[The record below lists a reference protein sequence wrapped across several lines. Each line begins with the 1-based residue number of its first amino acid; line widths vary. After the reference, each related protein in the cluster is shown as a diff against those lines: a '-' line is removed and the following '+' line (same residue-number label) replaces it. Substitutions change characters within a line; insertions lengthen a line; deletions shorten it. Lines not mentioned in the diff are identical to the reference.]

1 MAMSSRAH
9 SEEAVTASATGTPSG
24 DARASFAALV
34 RCVCDGARLM
44 VGVPSYDAYV
54 EHMRRSHPAA
64 PAMTYAEFFRARQ
77 DARYG
82 ARGSGL
88 RCC

>member
-1 MAMSSRAH
+1 VPVTVEDETAAPVAPRAR
-9 SEEAVTASATGTPSG
+9 VSA
-24 DARASFAALV
+24 FL

-44 VGVPSYDAYV
+44 VGVPSYEAYV
-54 EHMRRSHPAA
+54 EHMRRAHPDK
-64 PAMTYAEFFRARQ
+64 PAMTYAEFFRDRQ

-82 ARGSGL
+82 GGGGGGL

>member
-1 MAMSSRAH
+1 VTRRLSGRGRAANFGA
-9 SEEAVTASATGTPSG
+9 EAPAGARTGL
-24 DARASFAALV
+24 AALL

-64 PAMTYAEFFRARQ
+64 PVMTYAEFFRARQ

-82 ARGSGL
+82 AGGSGL

>member
-1 MAMSSRAH
+1 MPIPGKGETAGPTPRAR
-9 SEEAVTASATGTPSG
+9 V
-24 DARASFAALV
+24 AAFL

-44 VGVPSYDAYV
+44 VGMPSYETYA
-54 EHMRRSHPAA
+54 EHMRRAHPGK
-64 PAMTYAEFFRARQ
+64 PVMTYAEFFRERQ

-82 ARGSGL
+82 GGGRGGL

>member
-1 MAMSSRAH
+1 MTRRLGGAVGASGH
-9 SEEAVTASATGTPSG
+9 GGEASPTG
-24 DARASFAALV
+24 ARAGFAAFM

-44 VGVPSYDAYV
+44 VSVPSYDAYV
-54 EHMRRSHPAA
+54 EHMRRTHPAA
-64 PAMTYAEFFRARQ
+64 PVMTYAEFFRARQ

-82 ARGSGL
+82 AGGSGL

>member
-1 MAMSSRAH
+1 MPVTGKSGTAAPVAPRAR
-9 SEEAVTASATGTPSG
+9 VSA
-24 DARASFAALV
+24 FL

-54 EHMRRSHPAA
+54 EHMGRSHPGK
-64 PAMTYAEFFRARQ
+64 PVMTYAEFFRDRQ

-82 ARGSGL
+82 GGGGGGGGL

>member
-1 MAMSSRAH
+1 MRLRAH
-9 SEEAVTASATGTPSG
+9 SPETATASAAGTPSG
-24 DARASFAALV
+24 AARARFASLV

-54 EHMRRSHPAA
+54 EHMRRTHPAA
-64 PAMTYAEFFRARQ
+64 PVMTYAEFFRARQ

-82 ARGSGL
+82 AGGSGM

>member
-1 MAMSSRAH
+1 MQIKDRLLF
-9 SEEAVTASATGTPSG
+9 V
-24 DARASFAALV
+24 V
-34 RCVCDGARLM
+34 RCLRDGARLM

-54 EHMRRSHPAA
+54 DHMRRTHPDRQ
-64 PAMTYAEFFRARQ
+64 PMTYAEFFRDRQ

-82 ARGSGL
+82 AGERGGF

>member
-1 MAMSSRAH
+1 MASSN
-9 SEEAVTASATGTPSG
+9 P
-24 DARASFAALV
+24 FAQLA

-44 VGVPSYDAYV
+44 VGVPNYETYV
-54 EHMRRSHPAA
+54 EHMALTHPGQ
-64 PAMTYAEFFRARQ
+64 PPMSRAEFFRDRQ

-82 ARGSGL
+82 GGGRGGF

>member
-1 MAMSSRAH
+1 M
-9 SEEAVTASATGTPSG
+9 
-24 DARASFAALV
+24 

-44 VGVPSYDAYV
+44 VGVPSYEAYV
-54 EHMRRSHPAA
+54 EHMRRAHPAA
-64 PAMTYAEFFRARQ
+64 PVMTHAEFFRASQ

-82 ARGSGL
+82 AGGNGL

>member
-1 MAMSSRAH
+1 MNSRAR
-9 SEEAVTASATGTPSG
+9 SAEAATASAAGTPGG
-24 DARASFAALV
+24 DTRARFAALV

-64 PAMTYAEFFRARQ
+64 PVMTYAEFFRARQ

-82 ARGSGL
+82 AGGSGL

>member
-1 MAMSSRAH
+1 MRLGTHPAGVA
-9 SEEAVTASATGTPSG
+9 TAPGAETPT
-24 DARASFAALV
+24 DARARFAALM

-64 PAMTYAEFFRARQ
+64 PVMTYAEFFRARQ

-82 ARGSGL
+82 TGGSGL